1 MTGCLDVCACV
12 SSFCIRALS
21 QDYWHTSLWCT
32 SSSLEKGTPA
42 ITAKAKM
49 PTSQGYAEGE
59 SHQTTFEVWTV
70 LIARAAAS
78 QLLIDH
84 TDPASLPFLY

>member
-1 MTGCLDVCACV
+1 
-12 SSFCIRALS
+12 
-21 QDYWHTSLWCT
+21 
-32 SSSLEKGTPA
+32 
-42 ITAKAKM
+42 M

>member
-1 MTGCLDVCACV
+1 MYKE
-12 SSFCIRALS
+12 LS
-21 QDYWHTSLWCT
+21 K
-32 SSSLEKGTPA
+32 KGTPV

-59 SHQTTFEVWTV
+59 SHLTAFDVWTV

-78 QLLIDH
+78 QPLFDH
-84 TDPASLPFLY
+84 MTPVSAFSL